1 MAKLAQAL
9 QNSVQSTQN
18 EPDIKVGAGK
28 LTNQLIYGASIVSIV
43 LSLAT
48 VRRNPSMANFF
59 GLWAPT
65 ILGLGILMKENR
77 LLESTKR
84 LPAY

>member
-1 MAKLAQAL
+1 MQDKE
-9 QNSVQSTQN
+9 VR
-18 EPDIKVGAGK
+18 VGVDK
-28 LTNQLIYGASIVSIV
+28 PSNHIIYGASIVSIL

-48 VRRNPSMANFF
+48 VKRNPAISNFF

-65 ILGLGILMKENR
+65 IISLGVLFKENEI
-77 LLESTKR
+77 LERTKR